1 MESFFSLCCGK
12 EQVSYKIVKIDAPVK
27 VKRRLLDL
35 GFVSTDVMILKRS
48 NFKGVF
54 LLQLRGF
61 VLSLKRKEVSL
72 IYVKEKNV

>member
-1 MESFFSLCCGK
+1 MESFFSLCSGR
-12 EQVSYKIVKIDAPVK
+12 EQVAYEIVKIEGVAK

-35 GFVSTDVMILKRS
+35 GFVCTDVMILKKS

-54 LLQLRGF
+54 LLQIRGF

-72 IYVKEKNV
+72 IFVKEKT